1 MPEPAEFTIDIDLCM
16 NCGLCAEFCP
26 FDAIKMDHDYE
37 LATWDRLRD
46 NVHDMRKLLKPV
58 SYYAAIRPANYAKEE
73 AARAER
79 DTARAAKQA

>member
-1 MPEPAEFTIDIDLCM
+1 
-16 NCGLCAEFCP
+16 
-26 FDAIKMDHDYE
+26 
-37 LATWDRLRD
+37 
-46 NVHDMRKLLKPV
+46 MRKLLKPV